1 MKSTR
6 IFIPFFGDGH
16 WVQGHLGNLPN
27 LGNLPD
33 LGAEKCRKVPKNA
46 EKIKS
51 PRIFILFLG
60 RGRVAARGLY
70 RRRVGR

>member
-33 LGAEKCRKVPKNA
+33 LGAEKYRKVTKSAEKCRKDEITSDLYSVFWRW
-46 EKIKS
+46 S
-51 PRIFILFLG
+51 LGPRAIL
-60 RGRVAARGLY
+60 R
-70 RRRVGR
+70 